1 MDTALGTE
9 TSVSYD
15 AGFYRRIA
23 KSLDV
28 RVAANYINTSNY
40 YVTNTASIYMSASYA
55 YSIPTMRFYGVE
67 SEFNWAPL
75 EKLDVFGNYSYLKNS
90 FEMEGS
96 LPYALLLELP
106 PRNKGKLSV
115 RYTLP
120 FKTRFSSDIRFMG
133 ERKSEGG
140 YMLPRYTTADIG
152 FERNLGGKITG
163 SLFVNNLLDKEYRQ
177 VYGYPSP
184 GRTFGVRIQLN
195 TARNPFGR

>member
-1 MDTALGTE
+1 MDSALGTE

-23 KSLDV
+23 RSLDV

-40 YVTNTASIYMSASYA
+40 IVTNTASIYMSASYA
-55 YSIPTMRFYGVE
+55 YSIPTMRFYGIE
-67 SEFNWAPL
+67 SEFNWSPL
-75 EKLDVFGNYSYLKNS
+75 EKLDIFGNYSYLKNS
-90 FEMEGS
+90 YDMEGA

-133 ERKSEGG
+133 ERNSEGG
-140 YMLPRYTTADIG
+140 YRLGRYATADIG
-152 FERNLGGKITG
+152 FDKNLGEKILA
-163 SLFVNNLLDKEYRQ
+163 SFFVNNLLDKEYQQ

-195 TARNPFGR
+195 TAKNPFNR